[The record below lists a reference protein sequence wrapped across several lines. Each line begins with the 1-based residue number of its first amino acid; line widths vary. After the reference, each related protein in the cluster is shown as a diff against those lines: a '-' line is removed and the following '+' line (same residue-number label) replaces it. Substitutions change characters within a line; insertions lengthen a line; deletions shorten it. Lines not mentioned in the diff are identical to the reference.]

1 MASTPRKMSTSE
13 PDLETEN
20 LSEFDDLAISEEVKI
35 EDRCVLLNVIVGS
48 RCKTFLSE
56 PFSPGA
62 QLPPLLLIFNQSH
75 LYMLAM
81 SFLILPLP
89 PPHF

>member
-35 EDRCVLLNVIVGS
+35 EDRCV
-48 RCKTFLSE
+48 
-56 PFSPGA
+56 
-62 QLPPLLLIFNQSH
+62 
-75 LYMLAM
+75 M
-81 SFLILPLP
+81 
-89 PPHF
+89 